1 MLKGLDQRIAA
12 ETGIGVHLV
21 NAPLEA
27 VVLGAGRCVESYDE
41 LRVMFMGARD

>member
-1 MLKGLDQRIAA
+1 MLKGLDERIAQ
-12 ETGIGVHLV
+12 ETGIRVNLV
-21 NAPLEA
+21 DAPLEC